1 MRETKQMGVFQQP
14 ANLQEELWRGEPGK
28 IGGKAAI
35 LDEGMEK
42 GSKLSQQ
49 VLCDVIFGKL
59 S

>member
-1 MRETKQMGVFQQP
+1 MGVFQQP
-14 ANLQEELWRGEPGK
+14 ANLQEEPLGGEPEK

-35 LDEGMEK
+35 WGEGMEK

-59 S
+59 SWQP